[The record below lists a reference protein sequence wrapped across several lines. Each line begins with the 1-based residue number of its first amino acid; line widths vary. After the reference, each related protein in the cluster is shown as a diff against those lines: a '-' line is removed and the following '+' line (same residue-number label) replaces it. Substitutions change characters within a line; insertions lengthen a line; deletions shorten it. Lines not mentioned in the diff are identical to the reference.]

1 MAYDP
6 NQGYKY
12 VPDPPAPKPA
22 FQPVQKP
29 APPVPNKK

>member
-12 VPDPPAPKPA
+12 VPDAPAPKPA
-22 FQPVQKP
+22 FQPVQAPPP
-29 APPVPNKK
+29 APKK